1 MDSGRTTR
9 RLNDSGLGSLQFVL
23 ASGLGL
29 ILFVL
34 LANLVVVQYGR
45 GALRSALDQGARVA
59 AVTGST
65 AECESRVNSVLAEL
79 LGGRMGDEVTIDCEI
94 DDALVVAQGSAIF
107 QAWVP
112 SVPGFLV
119 EIRAEA
125 TLEGLP

>member
-94 DDALVVAQGSAIF
+94 DDALVVAQGIAIF